1 MWSRKIEPFIIH
13 LSEATAT
20 KQNSFFFVLLL
31 PQHTGWLQGD
41 ICSGIPAHTPE
52 RLRRSSSEIER
63 LINVPLTAL
72 GLKKEA
78 RTHTHTRTVRVRVHH
93 RRHNMLYV
101 ISTQPPVYMKGADK
115 HHMNSNKAHPQ
126 STHTSSS

>member
-1 MWSRKIEPFIIH
+1 M
-13 LSEATAT
+13 AT
-20 KQNSFFFVLLL
+20 KQNCFFVLLL
-31 PQHTGWLQGD
+31 PLHTGWIQGD

-63 LINVPLTAL
+63 LINVPVTAL

-78 RTHTHTRTVRVRVHH
+78 RAHAHTHAHTLTNTHTEHTERVRVHH

-101 ISTQPPVYMKGADK
+101 ISTQPPVYMKGVDK